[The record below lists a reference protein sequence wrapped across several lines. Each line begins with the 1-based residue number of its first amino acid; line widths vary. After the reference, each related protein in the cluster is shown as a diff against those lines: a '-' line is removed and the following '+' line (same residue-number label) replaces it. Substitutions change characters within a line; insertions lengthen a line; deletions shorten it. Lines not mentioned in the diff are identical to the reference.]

1 MAIRRLRWQ
10 MEVAK
15 CSFIYVYIFMCLN
28 ILICRYKGPMLYLLK
43 GQILLIGPLAM
54 TWAWL
59 DASKPFDN
67 RTEARAVAM
76 HELGH

>member
-1 MAIRRLRWQ
+1 MK
-10 MEVAK
+10 VAK
-15 CSFIYVYIFMCLN
+15 CSFIYVYIFMSLN
-28 ILICRYKGPMLYLLK
+28 ILICMYKGPMLYLLK

-67 RTEARAVAM
+67 RTEARAVVM